1 MPLPKN
7 LLAIT
12 LMAAGGLTQ
21 AAFGQVKGGGA
32 APGSPS
38 RGGTSPIGSTLP
50 TTTTPTTTTPTTTT
64 TPGQQPPI
72 YVSGRVM
79 LDDGTVP
86 PMGVVI
92 VRVCG
97 AQEHAEGFT
106 DTKGYFQVNIQFG
119 NGYGGDSQMAGL
131 QDASETGGYGTPGMH
146 GPVTTSTG
154 TTGTTGTTGNSSGAA
169 QSAGMTSDTRLM
181 NCDLRAKLGGYR
193 SQIVSLVD
201 RRPMDNPD
209 VGVILLHRLIGPE
222 GGGTVSA
229 NLLAVPKDARKA
241 FEKGQEAAKKQ
252 KIDDALKYYNK
263 AVTLDPKFAMA
274 WCQIGILQAGH
285 GADEDAHKS
294 FEEAVKADPKYLV
307 PYLQLSLLEMSAHN
321 WQALADVT
329 AQSVKL
335 DSFSYPIEHFFNA
348 IANFNLGNL
357 GAAELEARQ
366 TEKLDTRHE
375 FPKASQLLGVILA
388 QRHDYLGAADE
399 LRNYLRA
406 APDSPEAPEVRA
418 QLEQVEKLTDAG
430 MPQVV
435 KEK

>member
-32 APGSPS
+32 APGSS
-38 RGGTSPIGSTLP
+38 RGGTSPIGSSPVGSTLP
-50 TTTTPTTTTPTTTT
+50 TTTPTTTTPTTTT
-64 TPGQQPPI
+64 AGQQPPI

-86 PMGVVI
+86 PLGVVI

-106 DTKGYFQVNIQFG
+106 DTKGYFGVNIQFG
-119 NGYGGDSQMAGL
+119 QGGGQMAAL
-131 QDASETGGYGTPGMH
+131 EDASETGGYGTPGMH

-154 TTGTTGTTGNSSGAA
+154 TTGTTGNSTGVA
-169 QSAGMTSDTRLM
+169 QSAGMTTDTRLM

-209 VGVILLHRLIGPE
+209 VGIILLHRLIGPE

-241 FEKGQEAAKKQ
+241 FDKGQEAAKKQ
-252 KIDDALKYYNK
+252 KIDEALKYYNK

-321 WQALADVT
+321 WQGLADVT
-329 AQSVKL
+329 AQSLKL

-357 GAAELEARQ
+357 GVAELEARQ

-399 LRNYLRA
+399 LRNYLKA

-435 KEK
+435 K